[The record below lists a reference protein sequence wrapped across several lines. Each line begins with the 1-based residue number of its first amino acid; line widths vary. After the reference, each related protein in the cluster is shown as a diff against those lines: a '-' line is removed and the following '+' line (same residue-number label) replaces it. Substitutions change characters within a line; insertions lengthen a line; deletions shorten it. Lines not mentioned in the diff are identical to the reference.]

1 MFIFLFF
8 INLFI
13 MTVYN
18 EDCIYKHWTHSR
30 EEDTDD
36 KKVYRPSTFEFP
48 QSRGRDGFEIKEN
61 GEFILHIVGPTDKSE
76 KIFGN
81 FTIDSNKLNI
91 ELVSMQKS
99 YTMIILSCDENQL
112 IIQKK

>member
-8 INLFI
+8 YLSI
-13 MTVYN
+13 MTAYN
-18 EDCIYKHWTHSR
+18 EDCIYKHWTHSH
-30 EEDTDD
+30 EEDTED

-48 QSRGRDGFEIKEN
+48 QSRGRDGFEIREN
-61 GEFILHIVGPTDKSE
+61 GEFILYIMGRTDKTE

-81 FTIDSNKLNI
+81 FSIDSNKLNI
-91 ELVSMQKS
+91 ELVSIQKS
-99 YTMIILSCDENQL
+99 YNMTILSCDENQL

>member
-1 MFIFLFF
+1 
-8 INLFI
+8 
-13 MTVYN
+13 MTAYN
-18 EDCIYKHWTHSR
+18 EDCIYKHWTHSN
-30 EEDTDD
+30 EEDSED

-61 GEFILHIVGPTDKSE
+61 GEFILYIMGRTDKSE

-81 FTIDSNKLNI
+81 FSIDSNKLNI
-91 ELVSMQKS
+91 ELVSIQKS
-99 YTMIILSCDENQL
+99 YKMTILSCDENRL

>member
-8 INLFI
+8 YLSI
-13 MTVYN
+13 MTAYN
-18 EDCIYKHWTHSR
+18 EDCIYKHWIHSH
-30 EEDTDD
+30 EEDTED

-48 QSRGRDGFEIKEN
+48 QSRGRDGFDIREN
-61 GEFILHIVGPTDKSE
+61 GEFILYIMGPTDRPE

-81 FTIDSNKLNI
+81 FTIASNNLNV

-99 YTMIILSCDENQL
+99 YTMTILSCNENL
-112 IIQKK
+112 LTIQKK